1 MVLKQVEELQENR
14 NKRGDI
20 LAFTLALNN
29 KWDIFVN
36 ENGDIATLDDT
47 YAIAQNAANAVRL
60 FTNDAYFNTDRGI
73 PHYDIELGNKAIPNR
88 STLTNRIRNAVL
100 DVDGVDDVEV
110 VLEFNNLTRTY
121 GGIIYITTVNSTSIQ
136 IEL

>member
-1 MVLKQVEELQENR
+1 MTESFKIDENITVKLQ
-14 NKRGDI
+14 
-20 LAFTLALNN
+20 
-29 KWDIFVN
+29 
-36 ENGDIATLDDT
+36 
-47 YAIAQNAANAVRL
+47 
-60 FTNDAYFNTDRGI
+60 
-73 PHYDIELGNKAIPNR
+73 ELGNKAIPNR